1 MVLLV
6 VEVVDG
12 AVVAGVV
19 PAGGQK
25 VMVLGTAVDVGVG
38 QLLLVGR
45 RSTDTAMLL
54 LLLVVVVVRDRVGV
68 VITLLLLL
76 RRRALIAKHSLRS
89 IVPLGAV
96 DALSAESSA
105 PVLSGND

>member
-1 MVLLV
+1 
-6 VEVVDG
+6 
-12 AVVAGVV
+12 
-19 PAGGQK
+19 
-25 VMVLGTAVDVGVG
+25 
-38 QLLLVGR
+38 
-45 RSTDTAMLL
+45 
-54 LLLVVVVVRDRVGV
+54 VGV